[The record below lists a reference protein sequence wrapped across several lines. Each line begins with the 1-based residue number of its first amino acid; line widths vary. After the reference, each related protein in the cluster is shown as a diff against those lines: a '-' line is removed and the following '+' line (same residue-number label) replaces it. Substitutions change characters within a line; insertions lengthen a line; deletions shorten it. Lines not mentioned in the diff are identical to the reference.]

1 MLGNH
6 FPASADL
13 VPQRLDWWPWSQDQ
27 GVAEPLPGVAVAW
40 ELPRI
45 YGNRRTLICNLG
57 VGVGWRSGS
66 QGFLRGCG
74 RETPIASFLL
84 ALGTGAEQR
93 LFLVQRGV
101 MGKAAQSR
109 RQLSGELRPQWAQRP
124 GLQPRDREE
133 CSET

>member
-1 MLGNH
+1 M
-6 FPASADL
+6 
-13 VPQRLDWWPWSQDQ
+13 
-27 GVAEPLPGVAVAW
+27 PGGAVAW

-84 ALGTGAEQR
+84 VLGTGAEQR
-93 LFLVQRGV
+93 LFSVQTGV
-101 MGKAAQSR
+101 MGKAPQSR
-109 RQLSGELRPQWAQRP
+109 WAAVRGTQASVGAAPRPAARGQGGMQ
-124 GLQPRDREE
+124 
-133 CSET
+133 